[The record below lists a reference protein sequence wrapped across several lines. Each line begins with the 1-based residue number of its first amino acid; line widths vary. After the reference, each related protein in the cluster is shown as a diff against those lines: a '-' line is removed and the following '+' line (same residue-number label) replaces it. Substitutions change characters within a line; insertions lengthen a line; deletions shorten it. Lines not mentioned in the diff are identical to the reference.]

1 MKFRGDAGRGMT
13 ETMKPIPAGH
23 RNVMEF
29 MPEERHTASVVG
41 NAEVVSTPALIG
53 FLEQTSHHAILPFVE
68 AGEVSVGTRVEV
80 DHLAAAFLG
89 RPVSATASVAGTEGR
104 RVTFEVEVHQG
115 EKLVMKG
122 RHVRAVVSRDRLLGR
137 KSGG

>member
-1 MKFRGDAGRGMT
+1 MKFRGSAGRGMKRA
-13 ETMKPIPAGH
+13 MKPIPAGH

-68 AGEVSVGTRVEV
+68 EGEVSVGTRVEV

-89 RPVSATASVAGTEGR
+89 RPVAATASVAGTEGR

-115 EKLVMKG
+115 DKLVMKG
-122 RHVRAVVSRDRLLGR
+122 RHVRAIVSRDRLLGR
-137 KSGG
+137 KPGG